1 MNSALPAASNAQT
14 PSAETVTP
22 SAETHPYAPAASTVM
37 PYNNMPYF
45 YDPYY
50 YNNSYN

>member
-14 PSAETVTP
+14 PSAET
-22 SAETHPYAPAASTVM
+22 HPYAPAALTVM